1 MLAAKTQSVPALE
14 RALSILES
22 LSKSKHGL
30 TLSQL
35 SRSLE
40 LPKSSVHCLLLT
52 FERHGYLHRDRSLEL
67 PKSSVHCLLLTF
79 ERHGYLHRDDRSGRY
94 RLGLRLCDL
103 ANVALSGVML
113 RDQAATFLNQLREST
128 QLTTHMA
135 VLEQDEV
142 VLIEKVALLTSRVNS
157 WIGKRMDVHCTALG
171 KALTAYLPEEQVEAL
186 VSRRGLLRHNDNTIA
201 SLKRLKQELEQV
213 RKQGYSIDD
222 EEEEIGVRCLGA
234 PVLNANNR
242 AIAAISIT
250 GTTERINADS
260 RDALVAKLKTTAAAI
275 AAEVAKAPP
284 PAAAEFLTGAG
295 HA

>member
-1 MLAAKTQSVPALE
+1 MLAAKTQSVPALD

-52 FERHGYLHRDRSLEL
+52 FERHGYLR
-67 PKSSVHCLLLTF
+67 
-79 ERHGYLHRDDRSGRY
+79 RDDSSGRY
-94 RLGLRLCDL
+94 RLGLHLCDL
-103 ANVALSGVML
+103 ANGALGGVML
-113 RDQAATFLNQLREST
+113 RDQAAPFLNQLREST

-135 VLEQDEV
+135 VLEHDEV
-142 VLIEKVALLTSRVNS
+142 VVIEKVEPLTSRVNS

-171 KALTAYLPEEQVEAL
+171 KALTAYLPQDQVEAL
-186 VSRRGLLRHNDNTIA
+186 VHRRGLLRHNDNTIA

-222 EEEEIGVRCLGA
+222 EEEEIGVRCLGT
-234 PVLNANNR
+234 PILSANNQ
-242 AIAAISIT
+242 AVAAISIT
-250 GTTERINADS
+250 GTTDQINAGS
-260 RDALVAKLKTTAAAI
+260 RDALVAKLKATAAAI
-275 AAEVAKAPP
+275 AAEVAQARA
-284 PAAAEFLTGAG
+284 PAAMELPNPR
-295 HA
+295 

>member
-35 SRSLE
+35 SRSLD

-52 FERHGYLHRDRSLEL
+52 FERQGYLH
-67 PKSSVHCLLLTF
+67 H
-79 ERHGYLHRDDRSGRY
+79 DDSSGRY

-103 ANVALSGVML
+103 ANAAMSGAIL
-113 RDQAATFLNQLREST
+113 RDQAAPFLNQLREST
-128 QLTTHMA
+128 HLTTHMA
-135 VLEQDEV
+135 VLEQDEI
-142 VLIEKVALLTSRVNS
+142 VLIEKVEPLRSRVNS

-186 VSRRGLLRHNDNTIA
+186 VRRRGLLRHNDNTIA

-213 RKQGYSIDD
+213 RKQSYSIDD
-222 EEEEIGVRCLGA
+222 EEEEIGIRCLGA
-234 PVLNANNR
+234 PILTADKQ
-242 AIAAISIT
+242 ALAAISIA
-250 GTTERINADS
+250 GTIDQINADS
-260 RDALVAKLKTTAAAI
+260 RDALVAEVKAAAGAI
-275 AAEVAKAPP
+275 AAALARAVTPIG
-284 PAAAEFLTGAG
+284 TIV
-295 HA
+295 